1 MKCTILTA
9 TNKTSAT
16 VVATAIAVADTSLR
30 RAIGLLRHKHLAPD
44 EGLWIRPSS
53 GVHTFGMSFTI
64 DVIGLDKR
72 MRVVRLWPELRPN
85 RMTAVVPAGRSVLEL
100 ASGTIAV
107 RNLALGDEISLE

>member
-1 MKCTILTA
+1 MKCTTFTA
-9 TNKTSAT
+9 INKTSAM
-16 VVATAIAVADTSLR
+16 VVAAAIAVADTSLR

-72 MRVVRLWPELRPN
+72 MRIVRLWPELRPN
-85 RMTAVVPAGRSVLEL
+85 RMTALVPAVHSVLEL
-100 ASGTIAV
+100 ASGSIAAHK
-107 RNLALGDEISLE
+107 LALGDEISLE